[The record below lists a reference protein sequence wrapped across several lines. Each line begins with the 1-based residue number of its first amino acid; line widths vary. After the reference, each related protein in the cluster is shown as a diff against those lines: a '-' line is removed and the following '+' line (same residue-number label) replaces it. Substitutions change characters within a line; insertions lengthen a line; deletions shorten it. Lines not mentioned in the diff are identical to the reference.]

1 VIEMTRHGQE
11 VLEVFGGV
19 GGGKSG
25 NRIITC
31 IICIIVISKISVI
44 NVKNEIMGVKCNNAY
59 NVVIRVLFYNYIR
72 AKGTCVIMVL

>member
-1 VIEMTRHGQE
+1 MTRHGQE

-31 IICIIVISKISVI
+31 IICIMLISVI
-44 NVKNEIMGVKCNNAY
+44 SINVTSEIMGVKCDNAY
-59 NVVIRVLFYNYIR
+59 NVVIRVLFYNYIK
-72 AKGTCVIMVL
+72 AKVKCVKRVL